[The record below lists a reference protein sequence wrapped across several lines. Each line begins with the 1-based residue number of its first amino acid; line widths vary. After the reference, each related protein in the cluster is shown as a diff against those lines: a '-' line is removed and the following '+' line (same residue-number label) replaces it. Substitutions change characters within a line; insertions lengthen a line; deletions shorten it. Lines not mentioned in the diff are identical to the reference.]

1 MTDGDRTLL
10 EGIAQ
15 RRTRRVPARH
25 DVIAEGEPPRFINVV
40 VDGWGCRYKQLPNGS
55 RQMLSLLLPG
65 DTCDANAY
73 ILREM
78 DHSIGA
84 ITNMTI
90 AEVHPE
96 EFMALV
102 QGSPNITK
110 ALWWNEM
117 VMMAIQREWTLSL
130 GQRSARERIA
140 HLLCEIFFRLKVIGR
155 CAGNACEF
163 PLTQIDL
170 ADATGLTSVHVNRM
184 LQDLR
189 RENMIELSG
198 KALTILDMPAL
209 MEEAMFNPNYL
220 HLDSGDARRVR
231 EN

>member
-1 MTDGDRTLL
+1 MSDGERALL
-10 EGIAQ
+10 QGITQ
-15 RRTRRVPARH
+15 RRVRRVPARH
-25 DVIAEGEPPRFINVV
+25 DVIAEGEPPRFINIV

-55 RQMLSLLLPG
+55 RQVLSLLLPG
-65 DTCDANAY
+65 DLCDANAY

-84 ITNMTI
+84 ITTMTI

-96 EFMALV
+96 EFMSLV
-102 QGSPNITK
+102 QASQNITK

-140 HLLCEIFFRLKVIGR
+140 HLLCEIFYRLRVIGR
-155 CAGNACEF
+155 CSGTSCEF
-163 PLTQIDL
+163 PLTQVDM

-189 RENMIELSG
+189 RDNMIELSG
-198 KALTILDMPAL
+198 KSLNILDMGAL

-220 HLDSGDARRVR
+220 HLEAGAVR
-231 EN
+231 AG